1 MKTKSLLLGCS
12 TFLLVLVVASLGVAS
27 YLFIDFGPRW
37 TAPTDFA
44 EQHAA
49 LVRSAASTPDRPL
62 KGDGNWPLFVRIRDN
77 TIAAHERVL
86 GGQSDRMGAGIVWPD
101 LFMPDSR
108 EPDPTKAQAIID
120 ALEADGVFKDLD
132 LFASDP
138 RAVRRLDD
146 ANPQL
151 GDPNDFSTIRQL
163 ARMSV
168 YRFRADAAAGRHA
181 DARVHIRRAL
191 GLAQFLS
198 VQASTLA
205 AMNADSIAGLMM
217 GTMRDA
223 VIAHT
228 IPEPDIAALQAIA
241 ESYIP
246 SDLAHSLQGNRL
258 IGLSILYRTLPETR
272 VLSRSRAAQM
282 HKLDHLYNQLIAAIP
297 LPASERRAIEKA
309 IAESSDAT
317 ALIETDALLQIG
329 TSVFEMNDMFHL
341 ERAANITLLAI
352 ERYRALN
359 GRPPATLADLG
370 ALLPTIPPDPFS
382 KSGLVYRPDP
392 ASPRGYVLYSTGLD
406 GIDDGRKQNP
416 RYNYGALSPEGGG
429 TDYLLFPPFQ
439 RPPKQAP

>member
-12 TFLLVLVVASLGVAS
+12 TFLLILVVASLGVAS
-27 YLFIDFGPRW
+27 YLFIDFGSRW

-44 EQHAA
+44 EQHAT

-138 RAVRRLDD
+138 RTVRRLDETSPD
-146 ANPQL
+146 VGN
-151 GDPNDFSTIRQL
+151 PNDFSSVRQL
-163 ARMSV
+163 VRINLF
-168 YRFRADAAAGRHA
+168 RFRADAAAGRHA
-181 DARVHIRRAL
+181 DSRAHLRRAA
-191 GLAQFLS
+191 GLAQFAAG
-198 VQASTLA
+198 QASMLA
-205 AMNADSIAGLMM
+205 SLHAIGNGAAVLGAV
-217 GTMRDA
+217 RDA
-223 VIAHT
+223 VVTHSLTEA
-228 IPEPDIAALQAIA
+228 DIAALQEIA
-241 ESYIP
+241 ESVRGP
-246 SDLAHSLQGNRL
+246 DLKTSLEGERL
-258 IGLSILYRTLPETR
+258 TALMLIYRALPESR
-272 VLSRSRAAQM
+272 LLHQSRSALMR
-282 HKLDHLYNQLIAAIP
+282 QLTREYELLVSTIGRP
-297 LPASERRAIEKA
+297 PSERRITHQSMIEASK
-309 IAESSDAT
+309 DAPQKPMQ
-317 ALIETDALLQIG
+317 ALVEGAV
-329 TSVFEMNDMFHL
+329 SMFERDDMFHV
-341 ERAANITLLAI
+341 ERSSIITLLAI
-352 ERYRALN
+352 ERYRLLN
-359 GRPPATLADLG
+359 NKPPATLADLG

-382 KSGLVYRPDP
+382 KTGLVYRPDP

-416 RYNYGALSPEGGG
+416 RYNTDALSPEGAG

-439 RPPKQAP
+439 RPPKQNP